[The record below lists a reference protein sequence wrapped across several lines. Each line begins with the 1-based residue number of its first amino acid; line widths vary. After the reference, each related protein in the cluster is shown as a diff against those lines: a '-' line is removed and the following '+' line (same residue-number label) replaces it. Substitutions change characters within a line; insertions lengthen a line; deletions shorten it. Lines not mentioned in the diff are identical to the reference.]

1 MVAID
6 LGKQEALDVD
16 SKEMQQIYF
25 TRNLDRD
32 ENKLMFFHD

>member
-6 LGKQEALDVD
+6 LGKQKALDVD

-32 ENKLMFFHD
+32 ELMFFHD